1 MIPGTLEMRF
11 TTATTCA
18 ILSSICLVSAP
29 ASARGNL
36 RAEAVVGW
44 DNVSNSGSAFAVNLS
59 DFTKVNGLTYGGGIG
74 YDLAVMPM
82 ISIGADAEINGSSGR
97 REAGPAYLRADR
109 DIYAGGRVSVKVLP
123 STKIYAKLG
132 YANAD
137 FTNNASF
144 ALHGPAIFY
153 RETKRQRHSRGRR
166 HSTNDLWAGLCVGR
180 ISLYQLQLGFC
191 PQSGRDRRRGPF
203 LIHGGQ
209 SAPALCPPS

>member
-1 MIPGTLEMRF
+1 MIQGTLEMRF

-36 RAEAVVGW
+36 RAEAVIGW

-144 ALHGPAIFY
+144 ALHGPAIFFTEKRNVSGIRAGVGIQQTILGPAYVLAEY
-153 RETKRQRHSRGRR
+153 RY
-166 HSTNDLWAGLCVGR
+166 TNYSSGFARNQVVTGVGVR
-180 ISLYQLQLGFC
+180 F
-191 PQSGRDRRRGPF
+191 
-203 LIHGGQ
+203 
-209 SAPALCPPS
+209 